1 MDFPDNLVKD
11 YKSLGERLLK
21 IRRNMGLSQEE
32 TAWAAGLSTRTY
44 ADIERGTVN
53 ARLDTIL
60 RICKVFRITP
70 NDILVSEQDPD
81 IIDMDK
87 LDNLLKNLTE
97 KQQKIAYKILMLY
110 AEACLAIE
118 RK

>member
-1 MDFPDNLVKD
+1 M
-11 YKSLGERLLK
+11 
-21 IRRNMGLSQEE
+21 SQEE

-60 RICKVFRITP
+60 KICRIFRITP
-70 NDILVSEQDPD
+70 NDVLVFEEDPD

-87 LDNLLKNLTE
+87 LDNLLKKLTA
-97 KQQKIAYKILMLY
+97 KQQKIAYKILALY